1 MRILAT
7 VRSWDREDLSLSFCG
22 GVVDNVCMS
31 APDYM
36 PARFEGPFTMP
47 NGRTVYYDRTEG
59 EYYDRSTDLYL
70 SREETMALWN

>member
-1 MRILAT
+1 
-7 VRSWDREDLSLSFCG
+7 
-22 GVVDNVCMS
+22 MS

-36 PARFEGPFTMP
+36 PARFEGPFTFP

-59 EYYDRSTDLYL
+59 AYYDRSTDLYL